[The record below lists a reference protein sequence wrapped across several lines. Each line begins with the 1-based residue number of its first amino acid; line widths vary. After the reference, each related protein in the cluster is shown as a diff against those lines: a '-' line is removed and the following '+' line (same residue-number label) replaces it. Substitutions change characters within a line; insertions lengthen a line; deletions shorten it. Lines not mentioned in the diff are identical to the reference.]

1 MDNNGLQRN
10 RGHILST
17 IRTSYHK
24 LSDAQRRVA
33 DYVLL
38 HSGEILYH
46 SISELADSCDVSETT
61 VVRFL
66 KKIQYD
72 SYQVFRVEMA
82 QSEEKGHFEASPSEI
97 DPSDKSDEIVEK
109 VLSSSATALNDAKSI
124 ISGEEMAACVE
135 DLLSAGRVLCFGVGA
150 SFYIA
155 GDLYHKLSKLG
166 ISAAAESDEQ
176 MISLLSSH
184 TGQNDTLVLVS
195 HSGESRT
202 ILESARVSKD
212 KGARVCAIT
221 SYPHSTLAEL
231 ADRVLLSSSSETKH
245 RPDAMLS
252 RIIQLAIIDMITIR
266 ATFMKGE
273 SAIAAIRRSRMAVA
287 RHKR

>member
-1 MDNNGLQRN
+1 MENNGVPRN

-38 HSGEILYH
+38 HSGELFYH
-46 SISELADSCDVSETT
+46 SISELAENCDVSETT

-72 SYQVFRVEMA
+72 SYQVFRIEMA
-82 QSEEKGHFEASPSEI
+82 QSEENGHLEPGLAQIEPGDNS
-97 DPSDKSDEIVEK
+97 KEIVEK
-109 VLSSSATALNDAKSI
+109 VLSSSATALSDAKNI
-124 ISGEEMAACVE
+124 ISGEEVAACVE
-135 DLLSAGRVLCFGVGA
+135 DILSAARVLCFGVGA

-166 ISAAAESDEQ
+166 ISASTESDEQ

-184 TGQNDTLVLVS
+184 TGENDTLILVS
-195 HSGESRT
+195 HSGESST
-202 ILESARVSKD
+202 ILDSARISKE

-221 SYPHSTLAEL
+221 SYPHSSLAQL
-231 ADRVLLSSSSETKH
+231 ADRILLSSSSETKY

-273 SAIAAIRRSRMAVA
+273 SAIAAIKRSRMAVA